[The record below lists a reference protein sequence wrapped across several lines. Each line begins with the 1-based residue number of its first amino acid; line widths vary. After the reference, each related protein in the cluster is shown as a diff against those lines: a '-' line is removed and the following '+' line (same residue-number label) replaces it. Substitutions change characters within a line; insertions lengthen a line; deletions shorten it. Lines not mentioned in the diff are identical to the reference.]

1 MTSTPRAS
9 LALVTAALS
18 ALGCESANTAADAGA
33 ELAPI
38 TLGDTTIRASRD
50 GSFSVV
56 VGGRAL
62 LSTPAAPVSADRYT
76 ESVRS
81 AFGIWTHRRTEES
94 AARITRASSLTRE
107 GDAAVL
113 TAEGDGATLRLRFER
128 VADTEV
134 RITSDL
140 TVPQAFQGATLRFR
154 CEAASHFLGLG
165 EQYNHVDHRGRRVPL
180 FVSEQGIGRDP
191 DRPNPFAGNHD
202 TTYFPVPFFLDPRG
216 FGLAVDTSA
225 RVVMDLC
232 AEDPEVFTVDVAQPE
247 ALTLHLYTGPT
258 VPDVMRAWTLRQGRS
273 APVPRWAAEGVWLG
287 EQGGPAELRAALA
300 RARAADIPVAALW
313 AQDWL
318 GRREFGMGNVGVRYR
333 WSVDPTLY
341 PDLQGLIS
349 ELGAQGVRFL
359 GYFNPF
365 IVPEQDL
372 YEPAVRQGFIARTA
386 QGEPYTFVISV
397 LTGGVV
403 DLSNPAAVD
412 WFKGYATEATRLGI
426 AGWMQDFGEWLPV
439 DAQIHAGSAARFHNE
454 YPTAW
459 QRAAREALEAARP
472 GGDWI
477 LLARSG
483 WLGTAHASQVVWAG
497 DQECNWNE
505 HDGLQ
510 TVIPAMTSLGLAGIG
525 WVTHDVAG
533 FSGGP
538 STKELYQRWTELA
551 AFTPI
556 FRTHEGL
563 RRAENWSWDR
573 DAETTAHFARF
584 ARVHR
589 ALAPTFM
596 ALGEAHRATGM
607 PIVRSMALAFPDDAR
622 MLSVLDQYM
631 IGDELLVA
639 PVVTEGATSRA
650 VLLPQGQWFDVWD
663 PSVSHMGGGTITVAA
678 PIGRPPVFS
687 RAARTDLSAVR

>member
-1 MTSTPRAS
+1 MRRT
-9 LALVTAALS
+9 LVTALAL
-18 ALGCESANTAADAGA
+18 LGCADPPPTDP
-33 ELAPI
+33 LAPI
-38 TLGDTTIRASRD
+38 TLGDTTIRASAD
-50 GSFSVV
+50 GAFSVV
-56 VGGRAL
+56 VRGRTL
-62 LSTPAAPVSADRYT
+62 LSAPPAPVSADRYT
-76 ESVRS
+76 ASVRS
-81 AFGIWTHRRTEES
+81 SFGIWTHRRTGES
-94 AARITRASSLTRE
+94 SQRPGRATSLTRD
-107 GDAAVL
+107 GDGAVL
-113 TAEGDGATLRLRFER
+113 AVEGDGASLRLRFAR
-128 VADTEV
+128 VGDTEV
-134 RITSDL
+134 RITSAL
-140 TVPQAFQGATLRFR
+140 TTSTPPQGTTLRFR
-154 CEAASHFLGLG
+154 CDPAAHFLGLG
-165 EQYNHVDHRGRRVPL
+165 EQYNQIDHRGRRVPL

-191 DRPNPFAGNHD
+191 NRPNAFSGDHD

-232 AEDPEVFTVDVAQPE
+232 AEDPAVFTVDVAQPE
-247 ALTLHLYTGPT
+247 PLTLHLYTGPT
-258 VPDVMRAWTLRQGRS
+258 VPDVVRAWTVRQGR
-273 APVPRWAAEGVWLG
+273 AAAVPRWAVEGVWLG
-287 EQGGPAELRAALA
+287 EQGGPAEVRAAVA
-300 RARAADIPVAALW
+300 RARAADVPLGAVW
-313 AQDWL
+313 SQDWL
-318 GRREFGMGNVGVRYR
+318 GRREFGMGNTGVRYR

-341 PDLQGLIS
+341 PDLPGLIA
-349 ELGAQGVRFL
+349 ELGAAGVRFL

-365 IVPEQDL
+365 LVPEQDL
-372 YEPAVRQGFIARTA
+372 YEPAVRQGFIARNA
-386 QGEPYTFVISV
+386 QGQPYTFVISV

-439 DAQIHAGSAARFHNE
+439 DAQIHSGDAARFHNE

-483 WLGTAHASQVVWAG
+483 WLGTAQASQVVWAG
-497 DQECNWNE
+497 DQECTWSE
-505 HDGLQ
+505 HDGLP
-510 TVIPAMTSLGLAGIG
+510 TVIPAMTSLGLAGIA

-538 STKELYQRWTELA
+538 STKELFQRWTELA

-589 ALAPTFM
+589 ALAPTFI
-596 ALGEAHRATGM
+596 ALGEAHRTTGM
-607 PIVRSMALAFPDDAR
+607 PIVRSMALAFPNDPR
-622 MLSVLDQYM
+622 MLPVIDQYM
-631 IGDELLVA
+631 IGEELLVA
-639 PVVTEGATSRA
+639 PVVTEAATSRA
-650 VLLPQGQWFDVWD
+650 VVLPAGRWFDVWD
-663 PSVSHMGGGTITVAA
+663 PSRALDGPATVTVPA

-687 RAARTDLSAVR
+687 RTSRTDLMAVR

>member
-1 MTSTPRAS
+1 MRRHFPFA
-9 LALVTAALS
+9 LAL
-18 ALGCESANTAADAGA
+18 LGCAGSAPSVTPDGGAPAAS
-33 ELAPI
+33 I
-38 TLGDTTIRASRD
+38 TLGDTVIRAQRD
-50 GSFSVV
+50 GAFEVAV
-56 VGGRAL
+56 RGRTL
-62 LSTPAAPVSADRYT
+62 LAAPASPVAAERYRET
-76 ESVRS
+76 VRS
-81 AFGIWTHRRTEES
+81 SFGIWTHRRAEES
-94 AARITRASSLTRE
+94 TARPSGAATLTRD

-113 TAEGDGATLRLRFER
+113 ALPGDDVSARLRFER
-128 VADTEV
+128 VADAEV
-134 RITSDL
+134 RITATL
-140 TVPQAFQGATLRFR
+140 TAARAFQSTSLRFR
-154 CEAASHFLGLG
+154 CDPDAHFLGLG
-165 EQYNHVDHRGRRVPL
+165 EQYNQVDHRGRRVPL

-191 DRPNPFAGNHD
+191 ERPNPFAGNHD

-216 FGLAVDTSA
+216 HGLAVDTSA
-225 RVVMDLC
+225 RVEMDLC
-232 AEDPEVFTVDVAQPE
+232 AADPSVYAIDVAQPE
-247 ALTLHLYTGPT
+247 PLTLHLYTGPT
-258 VPDVMRAWTLRQGRS
+258 VPDVVRVWTQRQGR
-273 APVPRWAAEGVWLG
+273 AAGVPRWAAEGVWLG
-287 EQGGPAELRAALA
+287 EQGGPAEVRAAVA
-300 RARAADIPVAALW
+300 RARAADIPVAAVW
-313 AQDWL
+313 SQDWL

-333 WSVDPTLY
+333 WSVDETLY
-341 PDLQGLIS
+341 PDLPGLIR
-349 ELGAQGVRFL
+349 ELDQQGIRFL

-365 IVPEQDL
+365 LVPEQDL
-372 YEPAVRQGFIARTA
+372 FEPAVRQGFIARTA
-386 QGEPYTFVISV
+386 TGEPYTFVISV

-412 WFKGYATEATRLGI
+412 WFKGYARAATGLGI

-439 DAQIHAGSAARFHNE
+439 DARIHTGDAARFHND

-459 QRAAREALEAARP
+459 QRAAREALEATRP

-483 WLGTAHASQVVWAG
+483 WLGTAHAAQVVWAG
-497 DQECNWNE
+497 DQECRWDE
-505 HDGLQ
+505 HDGIK

-563 RRAENWSWDR
+563 RRADNWSWDR

-589 ALAPTFM
+589 ALAPTFL

-607 PIVRSMALAFPDDAR
+607 PIVRSMALAFPADPR
-622 MLSVLDQYM
+622 MLTVLDQYM
-631 IGDELLVA
+631 VGDALLVA
-639 PVVTEGATSRA
+639 PVLDEGATARS
-650 VLLPQGQWFDVWD
+650 VILPAGRWYDVWD
-663 PSVSHMGGGTITVAA
+663 PARVYEGGGSVRVEA

-687 RAARTDLSAVR
+687 REPRSDLMAIR